1 MQDVKGVLYG
11 KHTEVFQKPF
21 NKKLEPW
28 LCFSLV
34 LKTRTLDFY
43 CEKDQINRWLF
54 SLSEEA
60 KRKNPTAFVLKPS

>member
-43 CEKDQINRWLF
+43 CEKD
-54 SLSEEA
+54 
-60 KRKNPTAFVLKPS
+60 